1 MEYQFGFYFRKF
13 KVLLMRICNVTAAM
27 QPNIKT

>member
-1 MEYQFGFYFRKF
+1 MEYQFGFISANL
-13 KVLLMRICNVTAAM
+13 VLLMRICNVTAAM

>member
-1 MEYQFGFYFRKF
+1 MEYQFGFISANLRF
-13 KVLLMRICNVTAAM
+13 LLMRICNVTAAM